1 MLKVL
6 IKTNLTICH
15 FHLTNYRMVLS
26 KIAIYYFLCEFD
38 DYKYSISCIKKTFV
52 SLTFILHTFMV
63 LDFSLGF
70 LVCKMGILIIPIDQF
85 DMRLGMQVA
94 CSSVFPAAGAHK

>member
-1 MLKVL
+1 
-6 IKTNLTICH
+6 
-15 FHLTNYRMVLS
+15 
-26 KIAIYYFLCEFD
+26 
-38 DYKYSISCIKKTFV
+38 
-52 SLTFILHTFMV
+52 MV

-94 CSSVFPAAGAHK
+94 CSNVFPAAGAHK